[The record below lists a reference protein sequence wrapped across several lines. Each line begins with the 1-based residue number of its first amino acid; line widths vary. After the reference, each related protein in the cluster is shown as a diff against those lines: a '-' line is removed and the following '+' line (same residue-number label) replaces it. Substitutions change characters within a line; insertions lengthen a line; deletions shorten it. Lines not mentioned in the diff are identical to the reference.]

1 MIERI
6 TLLSNYTSILQQSI
20 QKLQEEAARL
30 GQSQMLL
37 AVRARVLG
45 LRLIVGRIFVTTYSF
60 AAQQWNKL
68 NSFSIKVWLCYV

>member
-1 MIERI
+1 M
-6 TLLSNYTSILQQSI
+6 SSYTSVQQQSI

-68 NSFSIKVWLCYV
+68 NSFSIKVWLCHV